1 MKTERNSNDAID
13 RQIITN
19 ELIRDADG
27 NVIAENVTCE
37 TVPLLRVL
45 DIVQYETM
53 VENNRP
59 TSQHA

>member
-1 MKTERNSNDAID
+1 MKKRNDMD
-13 RQIITN
+13 RQRITN
-19 ELIRDADG
+19 ELVKDADG

-37 TVPLLRVL
+37 TVPRLRAL

-59 TSQHA
+59 TARCAT